1 MKDSTEILEVPSNTK
16 AAGFLLSK
24 IFSTL
29 DAGITEAFYK
39 FLDIVEQYDNI
50 DSKNVMAV
58 VRRKLKSNFKGIC
71 QYIASYSHMLPK
83 VHNKRREESI
93 QLSQYPIQMHCVKF
107 AP

>member
-71 QYIASYSHMLPK
+71 QYIASYSHMLLTYIA
-83 VHNKRREESI
+83 S
-93 QLSQYPIQMHCVKF
+93 
-107 AP
+107 